1 MLVDEIKQ
9 TAKNKHVNL
18 FFDMD
23 GTVVEYETGKTGA
36 ILKNVAGVY
45 LNARPLKSVL
55 KQVKSLSK
63 NKNITI
69 YIVSH
74 CHYTEQMQ
82 EKLVWLKRYMPYI
95 VEENI
100 KITVLTQTKFTK
112 ETKPYLKA
120 NYIKTIMDK
129 QPDSVNYLIEDD
141 VPIIRASMKA
151 LPELKVVH
159 VSTFVK

>member
-9 TAKNKHVNL
+9 TAKENKVNL

-23 GTVVEYETGKTGA
+23 GTLVEYETGKKDA
-36 ILKNVAGVY
+36 IINNLPNVY
-45 LNARPLKSVL
+45 INARPLKSVL

-69 YIVSH
+69 YIVSN
-74 CHYTEQMQ
+74 CHYHEQEQ
-82 EKLVWLKRYMPYI
+82 EKLAWLNKHMPY
-95 VEENI
+95 VKKENI
-100 KITVLTQTKFTK
+100 KILVLSEMEFTTK
-112 ETKPYLKA
+112 EKPFLKSK
-120 NYIKTIMDK
+120 YIKTIMEK
-129 QPDSVNYLIEDD
+129 EPASVNYFIEDD
-141 VPIIRASMKA
+141 VPIIRASMTA